1 MKKIILALVL
11 MLFSFCILGQ
21 ETASMHLDDTL
32 STPIAAEINRKACDT
47 QTPSPSEEND
57 DWCCEVCCNPACA
70 GC

>member
-1 MKKIILALVL
+1 MKKIILVLVL
-11 MLFSFCILGQ
+11 MLFSFCTLGQ

-32 STPIAAEINRKACDT
+32 STPIAVEINKRENHSQCSLD
-47 QTPSPSEEND
+47 PEND